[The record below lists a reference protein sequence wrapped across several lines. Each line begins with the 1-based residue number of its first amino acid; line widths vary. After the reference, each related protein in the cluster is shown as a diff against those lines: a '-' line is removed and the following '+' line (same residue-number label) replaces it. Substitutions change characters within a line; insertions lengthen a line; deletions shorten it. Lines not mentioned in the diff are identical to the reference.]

1 MANDGKVILETGL
14 DTTGIEKDL
23 KKVGSTVEKD
33 LGQNITKTMDKAET
47 SIKNMGKAVTGVDF
61 TKVKTQMDN
70 ISKSMETTNTK
81 IDAQKVK
88 LERLKTAFE
97 SATNVKAKNKI
108 QEQWKAQKKQ

>member
-47 SIKNMGKAVTGVDF
+47 SITILISTRNFG
-61 TKVKTQMDN
+61 N
-70 ISKSMETTNTK
+70 IRATLVLFGENSGAKCTT
-81 IDAQKVK
+81 IPGQSVP
-88 LERLKTAFE
+88 
-97 SATNVKAKNKI
+97 NVKRWICNSNI
-108 QEQWKAQKKQ
+108 V